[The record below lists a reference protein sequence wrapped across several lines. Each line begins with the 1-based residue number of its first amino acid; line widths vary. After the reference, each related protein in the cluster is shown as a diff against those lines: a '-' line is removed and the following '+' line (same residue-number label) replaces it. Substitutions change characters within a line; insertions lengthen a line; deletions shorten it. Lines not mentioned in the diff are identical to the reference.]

1 MKYLGSP
8 FSIQNTD
15 GRDWLV
21 SWQDVIADAENGEN
35 VSFTVAIPRQA
46 DLSIESVQK
55 YALKRGVE
63 LLQQAIRN
71 LD

>member
-1 MKYLGSP
+1 MKLLGQP

-15 GRDWLV
+15 AHIWLV
-21 SWQDVIADAENGEN
+21 SWQGAVADTATGEA
-35 VSFTVAIPRQA
+35 VSFTVAVPRQA
-46 DLSIESVQK
+46 DLSIEAVQK